1 MIGILVCIKVV
12 CVAVL
17 YALCMCC
24 VSALISKSI
33 CLSFIRSVCVNFVA
47 ECAVYCPVCVLF
59 FVFVWLFYTVVRIE
73 DSMDR

>member
-1 MIGILVCIKVV
+1 MIGILFCIKVV

-33 CLSFIRSVCVNFVA
+33 CLSFVRSVFVLILLQN
-47 ECAVYCPVCVLF
+47 VLYIVQS
-59 FVFVWLFYTVVRIE
+59 VFCFSCSSGYFIRL
-73 DSMDR
+73 